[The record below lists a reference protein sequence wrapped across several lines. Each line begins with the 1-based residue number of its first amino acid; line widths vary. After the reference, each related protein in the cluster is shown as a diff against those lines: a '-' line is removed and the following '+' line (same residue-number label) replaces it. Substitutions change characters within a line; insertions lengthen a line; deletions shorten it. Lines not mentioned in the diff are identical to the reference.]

1 MANKN
6 DVTESDTRS
15 QETPMPRLELQ
26 DVPTTDD
33 RTRTKLDQLR
43 DAVRKSNLPDLE
55 WGTILGAFHEEGIGS
70 LEDMAKRLVL
80 TFRDPLS
87 APQAINLGAIMRRTP
102 KRDLEAIVH
111 KVPKY
116 PVLCDG
122 VVYDPGDIVQFNGQA
137 LLYIVDGT
145 FGGNIL
151 VVEDHETIRT
161 LLVTYLFGG
170 IAARAADIAAV
181 VESKAVPASVPPL
194 RPQFTPAESGLGSE
208 QPGTEPPPFNQ
219 YPYNSSPSSIKLSPD
234 LRLFS
239 DSNFN
244 GSRLDVHPGTQW
256 SDLTKAYIF
265 WPFDDWNDEISSM
278 QPTTSAAIFKEH
290 VDFKGSYLIAPR
302 LYYVY
307 NFEDFGWNDRIS
319 SVLNVG

>member
-1 MANKN
+1 MANKK

-15 QETPMPRLELQ
+15 QETPVPRPELQ
-26 DVPTTDD
+26 DGPTTDD
-33 RTRTKLDQLR
+33 RARTELDQLR

-55 WGTILGAFHEEGIGS
+55 WGTILGAFRDEGIGS
-70 LEDMAKRLVL
+70 LEDLAKRLVL

-102 KRDLEAIVH
+102 KRDLVAIVH

-122 VVYDPGDIVQFNGQA
+122 VVYDPGDIVRFNGQA

-181 VESKAVPASVPPL
+181 AEGKAVPPSVPPL
-194 RPQFTPAESGLGSE
+194 RPQFVPAESGLGGE
-208 QPGTEPPPFNQ
+208 QPGTEPPPFDQ
-219 YPYNSSPSSIKLSPD
+219 YPYRNPWPGIPSSPD
-234 LRLFS
+234 LHLFS
-239 DSNFN
+239 DHGFT
-244 GSRLDVHPGTQW
+244 GSRLDVRAGTQW

-278 QPTTSAAIFKEH
+278 HPTTSAAIFKEH
-290 VDFKGSYLIAPR
+290 VDFKGSFLIAPR
-302 LYYVY
+302 NYYVY

-319 SVLNVG
+319 SVLNMG

>member
-1 MANKN
+1 MKPTNP
-6 DVTESDTRS
+6 TEKDHKPSPETLVAQQNLQRS
-15 QETPMPRLELQ
+15 
-26 DVPTTDD
+26 PTMDD
-33 RTRTKLDQLR
+33 HARTKLDQLR

-70 LEDMAKRLVL
+70 LEDLAKRLVR

-102 KRDLEAIVH
+102 ERDLEAIVH

-116 PVLCDG
+116 PVLRDG
-122 VVYDPGDIVQFNGQA
+122 VVYDPSDIVRFNGQV

-145 FGGNIL
+145 FRGKIL
-151 VVEDHETIRT
+151 VVEDHDTIRT

-181 VESKAVPASVPPL
+181 VESKAVPPSVPPL
-194 RPQFTPAESGLGSE
+194 RPQGVPESGLGSE
-208 QPGTEPPPFNQ
+208 QPGTEPPSFDQ
-219 YPYNSSPSSIKLSPD
+219 YPYRNPSPGIPSSPD

-239 DSNFN
+239 DHGFG
-244 GSRLDVHPGTQW
+244 GSRLDVRAGTQW

-265 WPFDDWNDEISSM
+265 YPFDDWNDEISSM
-278 QPTTSAAIFKEH
+278 QPTSSSAIFKEH
-290 VDFKGSYLIAPR
+290 VDFKGSYLIAPKD
-302 LYYVY
+302 YYVY
-307 NFEDFGWNDRIS
+307 NFEDYGWNDRIS

>member
-15 QETPMPRLELQ
+15 QETPVPRLELQ

-43 DAVRKSNLPDLE
+43 DAVRKSNLADLE
-55 WGTILGAFHEEGIGS
+55 WGTILGAFREEGIGS

-122 VVYDPGDIVQFNGQA
+122 VVYDPGDIVRFNGQA

-181 VESKAVPASVPPL
+181 VESKAVPPSVPPL
-194 RPQFTPAESGLGSE
+194 RPQAESGIGTQE
-208 QPGTEPPPFNQ
+208 PGTEPPPFNM
-219 YPYNSSPSSIKLSPD
+219 YPYKGCNPCIEPSPV

-239 DSNFN
+239 QKFFW
-244 GSRLDVHPGTQW
+244 GSRLDVQPGTQW

-265 WPFDDWNDEISSM
+265 WPFDDWNDEITSV
-278 QPTTSAAIFKEH
+278 QPTTSAALFKEH
-290 VDFKGSYLIAPR
+290 VDFKGSYLIVPK
-302 LYYVY
+302 LKHIYDL
-307 NFEDFGWNDRIS
+307 EDYGWNDRIS